1 MIKDIRNLFWPI
13 KEIVVTIIK
22 GIRNIF
28 RLKKENETIQGGI
41 LRDIRNLSEHE
52 EYYYKPVRL
61 GNFWSSNYIDY
72 ETNDDKSKT
81 LSIEE

>member
-52 EYYYKPVRL
+52 
-61 GNFWSSNYIDY
+61 
-72 ETNDDKSKT
+72 
-81 LSIEE
+81 

>member
-1 MIKDIRNLFWPI
+1 MIKDIRSLFWPI

-41 LRDIRNLSEHE
+41 PRDIRNLSEHE
-52 EYYYKPVRL
+52 EE
-61 GNFWSSNYIDY
+61 DY
-72 ETNDDKSKT
+72 CK
-81 LSIEE
+81 

>member
-1 MIKDIRNLFWPI
+1 MIKDIRSLFWPI

-52 EYYYKPVRL
+52 EEDLLQV
-61 GNFWSSNYIDY
+61 N
-72 ETNDDKSKT
+72 
-81 LSIEE
+81 

>member
-1 MIKDIRNLFWPI
+1 M
-13 KEIVVTIIK
+13 
-22 GIRNIF
+22 
-28 RLKKENETIQGGI
+28 RLRKENEGNKSRVI
-41 LRDIRNLSEHE
+41 RDIRNLSEHE

>member
-1 MIKDIRNLFWPI
+1 MIKDIRSLFWPI

-52 EYYYKPVRL
+52 EE
-61 GNFWSSNYIDY
+61 DY
-72 ETNDDKSKT
+72 CK
-81 LSIEE
+81 